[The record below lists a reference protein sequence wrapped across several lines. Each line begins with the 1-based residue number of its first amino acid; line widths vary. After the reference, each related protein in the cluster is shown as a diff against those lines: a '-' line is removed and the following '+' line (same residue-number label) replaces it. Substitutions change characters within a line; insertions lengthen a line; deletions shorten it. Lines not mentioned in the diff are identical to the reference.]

1 MDDTGRLRR
10 TIRRC
15 TAVLVAT
22 CAAVGVSL
30 QSPEEANYLLILA
43 IVSMVYLAVEFIE
56 VSPPA
61 ENPGSSS
68 STDGEE

>member
-1 MDDTGRLRR
+1 
-10 TIRRC
+10 
-15 TAVLVAT
+15 
-22 CAAVGVSL
+22 L
-30 QSPEEANYLLILA
+30 QSPAEANYVLVLA

-56 VSPPA
+56 VSPLA

>member
-1 MDDTGRLRR
+1 MDDTGRLRQ

-15 TAVLVAT
+15 TAVLQRLPT
-22 CAAVGVSL
+22 L
-30 QSPEEANYLLILA
+30 QSPAEANYVLVLA

-56 VSPPA
+56 VSPLA